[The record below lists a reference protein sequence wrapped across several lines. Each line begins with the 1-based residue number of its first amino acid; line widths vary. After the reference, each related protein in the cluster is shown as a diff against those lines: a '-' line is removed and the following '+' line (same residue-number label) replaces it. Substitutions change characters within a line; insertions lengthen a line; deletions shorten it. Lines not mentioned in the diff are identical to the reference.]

1 MAKSKVPKDYPDAGA
16 GNARAGIDAY
26 RRVLKKP
33 EGGPAAADYGDE
45 PWEAAPVEGQAGGFE
60 ADPEDSSLPRFDD
73 DNDDNDASAG
83 KAGALGGDAAK
94 SLARLRHFLPR
105 VYGKIPAGG
114 KAAPAPAAPNAPA
127 AGRKKK
133 ESKYRRAAKF
143 LILIGADQAARV
155 LENLNESQ
163 VEALSREIAQI
174 RGITPD
180 EADGVLEEFHALL
193 EDPSRYSGP
202 IEGGVEAARRLL
214 YVTFGPDKG
223 EAFLRKSIPDAR
235 GAPFDFLEDFTS
247 GQIALLLREEAPAT
261 VALVV
266 SRIKPRLAAVVLED
280 LPPDLKAE
288 IIRRLAYIKQTSPD
302 TVKRVAAG
310 LQRKARQYA
319 AAGGAMETEV
329 DGMGA
334 LTAILKHADIS
345 FGDRL
350 LSEMDEEDPE
360 LGRNIKERLY
370 TLDDMLLAENKP
382 IQEKLRGMSDTDIAL
397 LVKGRSPEFTEKIL
411 SNISAHRRALVLEEQ
426 EYMGP
431 VLRRDVDAVAQ
442 EFLSWFRRAR
452 ENGEIF
458 LYTDEDIVI

>member
-1 MAKSKVPKDYPDAGA
+1 MAKSKSPKNDRDAGA
-16 GNARAGIDAY
+16 GNVKAGIDAY

-33 EGGPAAADYGDE
+33 EGDSGATPDYGDE
-45 PWEAAPVEGQAGGFE
+45 PWEVAPVENPDGMDLEGIE
-60 ADPEDSSLPRFDD
+60 PEDSDLPRFDD
-73 DNDDNDASAG
+73 EGDESAG
-83 KAGALGGDAAK
+83 KTGALNGEEAK

-105 VYGKIPAGG
+105 VYGKIPAGN
-114 KAAPAPAAPNAPA
+114 KAAPAPAAPA
-127 AGRKKK
+127 RQKKEK
-133 ESKYRRAAKF
+133 ESKYRRVAKF
-143 LILIGADQAARV
+143 LILIGADQAAKV

-163 VEALSREIAQI
+163 VEAISREIALI

-180 EADGVLEEFHALL
+180 EADDVLEEFHALL
-193 EDPSRYSGP
+193 EDSPRHSGP
-202 IEGGVEAARRLL
+202 VEGGIEAARRLL

-223 EAFLRKSIPDAR
+223 EAFLQKSIPNAK
-235 GAPFDFLEDFTS
+235 GAPFDFLEDFTG

-266 SRIKPRLAAVVLED
+266 SRIKPKLAAVVLED

-302 TVKRVAAG
+302 TVKRVAEG

-319 AAGGAMETEV
+319 AAGGVIETEV

-350 LSEMDEEDPE
+350 LSELDEEDPD

-370 TLDDMLLAENKP
+370 TLDDMVLAENKP
-382 IQEKLRGMSDTDIAL
+382 IQEKLRGMSDIDIAL
-397 LVKGRSPEFTEKIL
+397 LIKGRSPEFIEKIL
-411 SNISAHRRALVLEEQ
+411 SNISAHRRAIVIEEQ
-426 EYMGP
+426 EYLGP
-431 VLRRDVDAVAQ
+431 VLRKDVDAVAQ

-452 ENGEIF
+452 ENGQIF
-458 LYTDEDIVI
+458 LYTDEDVVI

>member
-1 MAKSKVPKDYPDAGA
+1 MAKSKVPKDYPEAGA

-33 EGGPAAADYGDE
+33 ESGGAAADYGDE
-45 PWEAAPVEGQAGGFE
+45 PWEAAPVEGPDGGLGTD
-60 ADPEDSSLPRFDD
+60 AEDSSLPRFDD
-73 DNDDNDASAG
+73 EDNERAG
-83 KAGALGGDAAK
+83 KAGALSGDAAK

-105 VYGKIPAGG
+105 VYGKIPAKG
-114 KAAPAPAAPNAPA
+114 KAAPAPAVPEAPDAP

-155 LENLNESQ
+155 LENLDESQ

-180 EADGVLEEFHALL
+180 EAEGVLEEFHALL

-202 IEGGVEAARRLL
+202 VEGGVEAARRLL

-223 EAFLRKSIPDAR
+223 EAFLRKSIPGIK

-319 AAGGAMETEV
+319 AAGGVMETEV

-350 LSEMDEEDPE
+350 VSELDEEDPE
-360 LGRNIKERLY
+360 LGRTIKERLY

-382 IQEKLRGMSDTDIAL
+382 IQERLREMSDTDIAL

-426 EYMGP
+426 EYLGP